1 MKKNIINTSDSIINQ
16 YLKQLRS
23 VAVQSDSMRFR
34 HNITR
39 ISEMMAYEISKTLN
53 YAPEQVQTPL
63 GIAEVNIPH
72 EKLVIATVFRA
83 GLPMHTGFLNVF
95 DSAESGFVSAFR
107 KYIDNE
113 HFEIHTEY
121 LASPDLN
128 GKTLILT
135 DTMLATGSSMY
146 VALQALFKNG
156 KPNRVILA
164 SILGTQ
170 KAIDYLESQLGDSVE
185 LWIAAVDPKLNEH
198 SYIVPGLGDAGDL
211 AYGDKL

>member
-16 YLKQLRS
+16 YLKELRS

-63 GIAEVNIPH
+63 GVAEVNIPH

>member
-1 MKKNIINTSDSIINQ
+1 MKVSILNHQDSVINQ
-16 YLKQLRS
+16 YLKELRS
-23 VAVQSDSMRFR
+23 VDIQRDSMRFR
-34 HNITR
+34 LNIER
-39 ISEMMAYEISKTLN
+39 ISQVMAYEISKTLA
-53 YAPEQVQTPL
+53 YEPETVQTPL
-63 GIAEVNIPH
+63 GTAEVNLASDRI
-72 EKLVIATVFRA
+72 VIATVFRA

-95 DSAESGFVSAFR
+95 DKAESGFVSAFR

-121 LASPDLN
+121 LASPDLT

-135 DTMLATGSSMY
+135 DTMLATGSSMFT
-146 VALQALFKNG
+146 AHQALLKNG
-156 KPNRVILA
+156 MPARVILA

-170 KAIDYLESQLGDSVE
+170 HAIDYLQQQLGDNAE
-185 LWIAAVDPKLNEH
+185 LWIAAVDPELNAH

>member
-1 MKKNIINTSDSIINQ
+1 MKVSILNTRNSVINQ
-16 YLKQLRS
+16 YLKELRS
-23 VAVQSDSMRFR
+23 VETQKDSMRFR
-34 HNITR
+34 HNIER
-39 ISEMMAYEISKTLN
+39 ISQIMAYEISKTLN
-53 YAPEQVQTPL
+53 FSSEKVQTPL
-63 GIAEVNIPH
+63 GTAEINVVSDRI
-72 EKLVIATVFRA
+72 VIATVFRA

-95 DSAESGFVSAFR
+95 DKAESGFVSAFR
-107 KYIDNE
+107 KYTDNE

-121 LASPDLN
+121 LASPDLT

-146 VALQALFKNG
+146 VAQQALLRNG
-156 KPNRVILA
+156 KPKRIILA

-170 KAIDYLESQLGDSVE
+170 HAIDYLEKQLGGSVE
-185 LWIAAVDPKLNEH
+185 LWVAAVDPELNEH

>member
-16 YLKQLRS
+16 YLKELRS

-63 GIAEVNIPH
+63 GIAEVNIPQ

>member
-1 MKKNIINTSDSIINQ
+1 MKVSILNHQDSVINQ
-16 YLKQLRS
+16 YLKELRS
-23 VAVQSDSMRFR
+23 IDIQRDSMRFR
-34 HNITR
+34 HNIER
-39 ISEMMAYEISKTLN
+39 ISQVMAYEISKSLT
-53 YAPEQVQTPL
+53 YKQESVQTPL
-63 GIAEVNIPH
+63 GTADINLISDPI
-72 EKLVIATVFRA
+72 VIATVFRA

-95 DSAESGFVSAFR
+95 DKAESGFVSAFR

-121 LASPDLN
+121 LASPDLT

-135 DTMLATGSSMY
+135 DTMLATGSSMF
-146 VALQALFKNG
+146 VAHQALLKNG
-156 KPNRVILA
+156 KPARVILA

-170 KAIDYLESQLGDSVE
+170 HAIDYLQKQLGDSME
-185 LWIAAVDPKLNEH
+185 LWVAAVDPELNAH